1 MDTLRDRSRVQL
13 TGSGFYPLDPPGIRK
28 RHFKAFERRC
38 SVTYLDRRS
47 APSNSDFFT
56 TNKRT
61 QLAAALLPALLLTL
75 NCLAQDQP
83 PTGQP
88 LDSPTTQTQAE
99 IKISTVTIPAG
110 TRIALVLTHPIQSR
124 YIHRGDDI
132 YAQVSSPVDSG
143 NEVVIPPG
151 TFVQG
156 KVDKLE
162 RKGGRGELRLASMS
176 ITFPDGY
183 VAPISGPITL
193 ESDDGYALKDPGKG
207 HIVGAFALPAAGLGL
222 GALIGH
228 SLGHSQSTT
237 FPGLPPNCGVPTPGC
252 MNGGPA
258 TVLTDNSGRLKGTA
272 IGSMV
277 GLAVGGIASMALV
290 FNTHNFFLDVGSPV
304 EMALQQPVSLQQ
316 NEVADAVRQSE
327 QHPVA
332 EQPVAQRPRPL
343 PPPDM
348 PVDHGTCY
356 TPDTPGI
363 PPSVIPG
370 PPGPDGIPGPPTIMP
385 GTPPTPGTPYP
396 CP

>member
-1 MDTLRDRSRVQL
+1 
-13 TGSGFYPLDPPGIRK
+13 
-28 RHFKAFERRC
+28 
-38 SVTYLDRRS
+38 VTYLDRRS
-47 APSNSDFFT
+47 VPPISDLLA
-56 TNKRT
+56 TNKRR
-61 QLAAALLPALLLTL
+61 AAALVPVFLLML
-75 NCLAQDQP
+75 NCFAQDQP
-83 PTGQP
+83 QTNHPA
-88 LDSPTTQTQAE
+88 DSPTNQTQAK

-110 TRIALVLTHPIQSR
+110 TRIALVLTQPIQSR
-124 YIHRGDDI
+124 YIHHGDDI
-132 YAQVSSPVDSG
+132 YAQISSPVDSS

-162 RKGGRGELRLASMS
+162 RRGGRGELRLQSML

-207 HIVGAFALPAAGLGL
+207 RIVGAFALPAAGLGL
-222 GALIGH
+222 GTLIGH

-258 TVLTDNSGRLKGTA
+258 TVLTDNSGRLKSTA
-272 IGSMV
+272 IGGLV
-277 GLAVGGIASMALV
+277 GLAFGGVASMALV
-290 FNTHNFFLDVGSPV
+290 FNAHNFYLDVGSPV
-304 EMALQQPVSLQQ
+304 EMTLQKPISLEQ
-316 NEVADAVRQSE
+316 NEVAAAVQQSE

-332 EQPVAQRPRPL
+332 EPPIAPL
-343 PPPDM
+343 AVPPPPADT
-348 PVDHGTCY
+348 PVNHGTCH

-363 PPSVIPG
+363 APTVIPG
-370 PPGPDGIPGPPTIMP
+370 PPRPGGILGPPTIIP
-385 GTPPTPGTPYP
+385 GTPPVPGTPYP